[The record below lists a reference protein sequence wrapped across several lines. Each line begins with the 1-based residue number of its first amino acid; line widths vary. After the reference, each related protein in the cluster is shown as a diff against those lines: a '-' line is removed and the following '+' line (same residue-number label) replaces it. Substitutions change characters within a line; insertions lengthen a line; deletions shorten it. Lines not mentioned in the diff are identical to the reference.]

1 MQPNHEP
8 DELSEV
14 LEAGYAAPPLDAAF
28 SDNLVRRM
36 QAEVLPQSSLPGKRQ
51 MRWAV
56 VLCGVG
62 VAASILAVIYVAS
75 PLGTKAARDE
85 VAMHSVPGSSF
96 ELSSSIESKSTRSL
110 ETASIPTNDAK
121 VSEIKPLD
129 VPPAKS
135 RGGEAARGTLILES
149 KLESRTEVPRG
160 IVKKEESKANDS
172 YRSLL
177 KFENMS
183 VAVMEEV
190 EVVTK
195 ERAKALGLSII
206 SQPYGPDAVR
216 VNLEF
221 EKQGELK
228 EYRSA
233 QLRQFDGDKLL
244 LSVTLQE
251 GKSKPSRVIVG
262 LVAARSNLATLSLDI
277 VAMNARGSRVRYVLP
292 MKDFV
297 TKPEGLTQP

>member
-1 MQPNHEP
+1 MQRNNET
-8 DELSEV
+8 DELGEM
-14 LEAGYAAPPLDAAF
+14 LEAGYAAPLDNAF
-28 SDNLVRRM
+28 SSNLVRRM
-36 QAEVLPQSSLPGKRQ
+36 QAEVVLQAHQARGRQ
-51 MRWAV
+51 ARWAV
-56 VLCGVG
+56 MLCGVG
-62 VAASILAVIYVAS
+62 VAASILAVIYVLN
-75 PLGTKAARDE
+75 PLGTKPPRDE
-85 VAMHSVPGSSF
+85 VAMQSLPGSSY
-96 ELSSSIESKSTRSL
+96 ELSRSLESKSTRSF
-110 ETASIPTNDAK
+110 ETDSIPTNDAK

-135 RGGEAARGTLILES
+135 RGGEAARGTSILES

-177 KFENMS
+177 KFESMS

-190 EVVTK
+190 EVGTK

-216 VNLEF
+216 VSLEF

-244 LSVTLQE
+244 LSVTLKE
-251 GKSKPSRVIVG
+251 GESKPGRVIVG

-297 TKPEGLTQP
+297 AIE

>member
-1 MQPNHEP
+1 MRPNYET
-8 DELSEV
+8 DELSEM
-14 LEAGYAAPPLDAAF
+14 LEAGYAAPPLDNAF
-28 SDNLVRRM
+28 SSNLVRRM
-36 QAEVLPQSSLPGKRQ
+36 QAEVVPQNHEPRGRQ
-51 MRWAV
+51 AGWAV
-56 VLCGVG
+56 VLCGI
-62 VAASILAVIYVAS
+62 AASILAVIYVWN
-75 PLGTKAARDE
+75 PLGMKPSRDE
-85 VAMHSVPGSSF
+85 VAMQSVPGSSY
-96 ELSSSIESKSTRSL
+96 ELSRSLDSKSTRSF
-110 ETASIPTNDAK
+110 ETDSIPTNDAK

-135 RGGEAARGTLILES
+135 RGVAAAPGTSSLES
-149 KLESRTEVPRG
+149 KLESRTEFPRG

-177 KFENMS
+177 KFESMS

-216 VNLEF
+216 VSLEF

-228 EYRSA
+228 EYRSV

-244 LSVTLQE
+244 LSVTLKE
-251 GKSKPSRVIVG
+251 GESKPGRVIVG

-277 VAMNARGSRVRYVLP
+277 VAMNARGSRVRYALP

-297 TKPEGLTQP
+297 TKPEGLSQP

>member
-1 MQPNHEP
+1 MQPNNEV
-8 DELSEV
+8 DELSEM
-14 LEAGYAAPPLDAAF
+14 LEAGYAAPPLDNAF
-28 SDNLVRRM
+28 SSNLVRRM
-36 QAEVLPQSSLPGKRQ
+36 QAEVVPQPHPPRGRQ
-51 MRWAV
+51 AGWAV

-62 VAASILAVIYVAS
+62 VAASILAVIYVS
-75 PLGTKAARDE
+75 NPLGMKPARDD
-85 VAMHSVPGSSF
+85 VAMQSVSGSIDELITTLDSRSARSF
-96 ELSSSIESKSTRSL
+96 ETD
-110 ETASIPTNDAK
+110 SIPTNDAK

-135 RGGEAARGTLILES
+135 RGGEAALGTSILES

-160 IVKKEESKANDS
+160 IVKNQASKANDS
-172 YRSLL
+172 YRSLS
-177 KFENMS
+177 KFESMS

-195 ERAKALGLSII
+195 ERAMALGLSII

-216 VNLEF
+216 VSLEF

-233 QLRQFDGDKLL
+233 QLRQFDGNKLL

-251 GKSKPSRVIVG
+251 GKSKPGRVIVG

-277 VAMNARGSRVRYVLP
+277 VAMNARDSRVRYVLP

-297 TKPEGLTQP
+297 TKPHGLSQP

>member
-1 MQPNHEP
+1 M
-8 DELSEV
+8 
-14 LEAGYAAPPLDAAF
+14 
-28 SDNLVRRM
+28 
-36 QAEVLPQSSLPGKRQ
+36 
-51 MRWAV
+51 
-56 VLCGVG
+56 
-62 VAASILAVIYVAS
+62 
-75 PLGTKAARDE
+75 
-85 VAMHSVPGSSF
+85 
-96 ELSSSIESKSTRSL
+96 
-110 ETASIPTNDAK
+110 
-121 VSEIKPLD
+121 
-129 VPPAKS
+129 
-135 RGGEAARGTLILES
+135 ES

-177 KFENMS
+177 KFESMS
-183 VAVMEEV
+183 AAVMEEV

-216 VNLEF
+216 VSLEF

-244 LSVTLQE
+244 LSVTLKE
-251 GKSKPSRVIVG
+251 GESKPGRVIVG
-262 LVAARSNLATLSLDI
+262 FVAARSNLATLSLEIAAKD
-277 VAMNARGSRVRYVLP
+277 ASGSRVRYVLP

-297 TKPEGLTQP
+297 TKPEGLSKP

>member
-1 MQPNHEP
+1 
-8 DELSEV
+8 
-14 LEAGYAAPPLDAAF
+14 
-28 SDNLVRRM
+28 
-36 QAEVLPQSSLPGKRQ
+36 
-51 MRWAV
+51 V

-62 VAASILAVIYVAS
+62 VAASILAVIYAWN
-75 PLGTKAARDE
+75 PLGMKPARDE
-85 VAMHSVPGSSF
+85 VAMQSLPGSSY
-96 ELSSSIESKSTRSL
+96 ELSRSL
-110 ETASIPTNDAK
+110 ESKNTRSFETDSIPTNDAK

-135 RGGEAARGTLILES
+135 RGGEAARGTS

-172 YRSLL
+172 YRSLS
-177 KFENMS
+177 KFESMS

-216 VNLEF
+216 VSLEF

-251 GKSKPSRVIVG
+251 GKSKPGRVIVG

-277 VAMNARGSRVRYVLP
+277 VAMNARGSRVRYVLA

-297 TKPEGLTQP
+297 TKPEGLSQP